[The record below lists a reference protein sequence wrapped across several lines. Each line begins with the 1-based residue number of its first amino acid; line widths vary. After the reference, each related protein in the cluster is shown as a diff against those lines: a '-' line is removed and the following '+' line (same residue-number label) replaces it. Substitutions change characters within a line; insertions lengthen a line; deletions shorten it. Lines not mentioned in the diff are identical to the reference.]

1 MSREFKLEIDD
12 SINEVFDEVPGSSF
26 LALRRLRWNESSPFK
41 LDIRKWYTNN
51 EGEEIAGKGISFMT
65 EDGPDNLIQALLKHG
80 YGDTQKTIDGI
91 KDRDDFVSIAMK
103 AVAEVDTKFAE
114 SFAIPVDEPGS
125 GSFYDPKEFF
135 SGKGK
140 DE

>member
-1 MSREFKLEIDD
+1 MKMSREFKLEIDD

-103 AVAEVDTKFAE
+103 AVAEVDPKFAE
-114 SFAIPVDEPGS
+114 SFAIPVDRKS
-125 GSFYDPKEFF
+125 VV
-135 SGKGK
+135 
-140 DE
+140 